1 MATTSP
7 FSFVQQALEP
17 LLLRVQ
23 PPQWLVAELQQRLV
37 LLLNHVLM
45 QEPEAQARLKR
56 HSGKVAVLQWSRFS
70 LCLQAT
76 PAGLLNLGD
85 PDARIDLTL
94 AVLQESPTELARDV
108 MAGKTPPVKIEG
120 DVQLAAEVGWL
131 AENLRWDIEEDLSR
145 LMGDA
150 PAHTLAQ
157 AARKATAGLRQW
169 LGTAAMPKAQAAD
182 KAAP

>member
-23 PPQWLVAELQQRLV
+23 PPEWLVAELQQRLV

-56 HSGKVAVLQWSRFS
+56 HSGKVALLQWNQYT
-70 LCLQAT
+70 LHLTAT
-76 PAGLLNLGD
+76 PAGLLNLAV
-85 PDARIDLTL
+85 PDSKLDLTL
-94 AVLQESPTELARDV
+94 AILQESPTELARDV
-108 MAGKTPPVKIEG
+108 LAGKTPPVKIEG

-131 AENLRWDIEEDLSR
+131 AENLRWDMEEDLSR
-145 LMGDA
+145 VMGDA
-150 PAHTLAQ
+150 GAHTLAQ
-157 AARKATAGLRQW
+157 AARKATTALRQW
-169 LGTAAMPKAQAAD
+169 LGTAAMPQAQAAD